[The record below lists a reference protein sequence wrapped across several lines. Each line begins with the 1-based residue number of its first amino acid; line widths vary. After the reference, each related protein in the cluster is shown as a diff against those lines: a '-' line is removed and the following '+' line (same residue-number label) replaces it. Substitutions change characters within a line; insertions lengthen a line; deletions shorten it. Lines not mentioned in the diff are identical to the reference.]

1 MAHKALRT
9 KAIKLR
15 LKGYTY
21 GQIKRELNL
30 DLAKSTLSDWLRNLS
45 LSEEQLR
52 LLSKNRDN
60 SRDIRIE
67 RFRQT
72 AKKKRTLRLTNIF
85 NEQKKELLPLSEK
98 ELLIAGLFLYW
109 GEGNK
114 QRGRVAIS
122 NTDPR
127 VIQFALFWMDKALKV
142 PKEKIRILL
151 HLYSDMNIQE
161 ETNFWSRMLEIPLER
176 FTKPYIKNTTRQSLS
191 YKSFG
196 HGTCNLVCCDSALA
210 EKIAMSIK
218 AIAEYCGAK
227 NEVFWYN

>member
-1 MAHKALRT
+1 MAHKALRAE
-9 KAIKLR
+9 AIKLR
-15 LKGYTY
+15 LQGYTY
-21 GQIKRELNL
+21 GQIKRKLKL

-45 LSEEQLR
+45 LSEEQLN

-72 AKKKRTLRLTNIF
+72 AKNKRNLRLTNIF
-85 NEQKKELLPLSEK
+85 NEQKEALLPLSEK

-122 NTDPR
+122 NTDPS
-127 VIQFALFWMDKALKV
+127 VIQFALFWMYKALKI
-142 PKEKIRILL
+142 PKEKMRILL
-151 HLYSDMNIQE
+151 HLYSDMNIKK
-161 ETNFWSRMLEIPLER
+161 ETGFWSKILEIPTMQ
-176 FTKPYIKNTTRQSLS
+176 FNKPYIKNTTRQSLT

-196 HGTCNLVCCDSALA
+196 HGTCNLVCCDAALA

-218 AIAEYCGAK
+218 AVAEYCGAK
-227 NEVFWYN
+227 NEKFWYN

>member
-1 MAHKALRT
+1 MAHKALRAE
-9 KAIKLR
+9 AIKLR
-15 LKGYTY
+15 FQGYTY

-30 DLAKSTLSDWLRNLS
+30 AKSTLSDWLKNLP
-45 LSEEQLR
+45 LSEQQIS
-52 LLSKNRDN
+52 LLSKSRER

-72 AKKKRTLRLTNIF
+72 AKNKRLLRLTKLLNT
-85 NEQKKELLPLSEK
+85 QKKSLLPLSER

-127 VIQFALFWMDKALKV
+127 VIQFAMYWMNKILKV
-142 PKEKIRILL
+142 PKRKMGILL
-151 HLYSDMNIQE
+151 HLYSDMHIQQ
-161 ETNFWSRMLEIPLER
+161 ETEFWAQTLGIPQKQ
-176 FTKPYIKNTTRQSLS
+176 FKTPYIKKSTREGLT
-191 YKSFG
+191 YKGFG
-196 HGTCNLVCCDSALA
+196 HGTCNLICLDSALA

-218 AIAEYCGAK
+218 AICERYGAK
-227 NEVFWYN
+227 SDLFWYN

>member
-1 MAHKALRT
+1 MAYKALRAE
-9 KAIKLR
+9 AIKLR
-15 LKGYTY
+15 LQGYTY
-21 GQIKRELNL
+21 GQIKRELN
-30 DLAKSTLSDWLRNLS
+30 LAKSTLSDWLRNLS
-45 LSEEQLR
+45 LSEEQLS
-52 LLSKNRDN
+52 LLSKNKDN
-60 SRDIRIE
+60 SRDVRIE

-72 AKKKRTLRLTNIF
+72 AKNKRTLRLINIF
-85 NEQKKELLPLSEK
+85 NEQKRESLPLSGR

-114 QRGRVAIS
+114 QRGRVAVS

-127 VIQFALFWMDKALKV
+127 VIQFALFWMDKALKI
-142 PKEKIRILL
+142 PKAKLRILL

-161 ETNFWSRMLEIPLER
+161 ETDFWSKMSGIPVEQ
-176 FTKPYIKNTTRQSLS
+176 FNKPYIKKTTRQGLS

-218 AIAEYCGAK
+218 AVAEYCGAENDK
-227 NEVFWYN
+227 FWYN